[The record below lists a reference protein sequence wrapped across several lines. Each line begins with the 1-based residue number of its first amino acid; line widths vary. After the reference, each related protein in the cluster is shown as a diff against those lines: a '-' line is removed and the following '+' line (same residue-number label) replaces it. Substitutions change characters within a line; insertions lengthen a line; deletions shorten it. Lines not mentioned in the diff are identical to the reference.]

1 MNMKAISLASLLA
14 IGLVGTAC
22 SDTPAQTE
30 EVAIETPVATELA
43 APVDDGFNLRIPGTD
58 ADAPVANDGFNL
70 SIPDSG
76 STIASGEFNLPSDI
90 PVTDGLADIPE
101 VDLGLL
107 EDTVEETVETP
118 DEDEIIRIE

>member
-1 MNMKAISLASLLA
+1 MKAISLASLLA

-22 SDTPAQTE
+22 SDTPTQTE
-30 EVAIETPVATELA
+30 EPAIEALAATETA
-43 APVDDGFNLRIPGTD
+43 APVDDGFNLRIPGQD
-58 ADAPVANDGFNL
+58 ADAPIVDDGFNL

-101 VDLGLL
+101 VDLGLI
-107 EDTVEETVETP
+107 EDAVENSVETP